1 MSNQGYINLHRSLLS
16 WEWYSDVNTS
26 RLFVHLIL
34 KVNYNEKKWQGK
46 LVKKGQ
52 LITSVAKLSYETNLT
67 AKQVRIALDKLKRTN
82 EVAIKTTSQYT
93 MIYVQ
98 NYIKYQEV
106 EHCDGIRQGKPT
118 ANEGQTKG
126 KPTATTKEGK
136 ERKKEEEDIHT
147 KKNIKKK
154 FLDFVYLHDSEY
166 QKLVDEY
173 GEAFTERCI
182 KKLDLTIPN
191 RKEGPYK
198 DCYRAILNWVV
209 EAVQKADS
217 SKKKTEKI
225 SLRYGKEVKET
236 GLMNDFLD
244 AQKYLKED

>member
-1 MSNQGYINLHRSLLS
+1 MHLLLHANYEDKKWRGTWVKRGQIITSREKLANEVGISVQQLRTAIEKLKSTSEITCVSTNGFTRFCIQNFNKYQDGNQEDNQGINKRVT
-16 WEWYSDVNTS
+16 SDQPADNQ
-26 RLFVHLIL
+26 R
-34 KVNYNEKKWQGK
+34 
-46 LVKKGQ
+46 
-52 LITSVAKLSYETNLT
+52 IT
-67 AKQVRIALDKLKRTN
+67 
-82 EVAIKTTSQYT
+82 
-93 MIYVQ
+93 
-98 NYIKYQEV
+98 
-106 EHCDGIRQGKPT
+106 
-118 ANEGQTKG
+118 
-126 KPTATTKEGK
+126 TTKEGK

-154 FLDFVYLHDSEY
+154 FLDFVYLHESEY